1 MEGKGESSNKS
12 FTSVMALTKMRVPRV
27 PPRYVLPPSQRPNP
41 MLDLTTTLP
50 IIDLST
56 LQHPAQRS
64 LALDKIQ
71 SACKELGFFQG
82 VNHGIP
88 LSIMNDALSAATEF
102 FNLSLEEQMP
112 LSSDNVHNPV
122 RYGTSLNHASDKVH
136 YWRDFIKHYS
146 HPISDWIHLW
156 PSNPPSY
163 KDQMGNYAKAVQVL
177 QKQLMEAI
185 VETLGLNFGNL
196 HNEIEGNQ
204 LMAINCYPPCPEPD
218 LALGMP
224 PHSDYGTL
232 TILHQSGPGLQLQD
246 NKKNWLSVPFV
257 EGALIVQ
264 LEDQME
270 VMSNGK
276 YKSVVHQV
284 TLNAENK
291 RLSIASLQ
299 SLPLN
304 KKIGPAPELVDEQH
318 PASYDEFSFRDFL
331 DYISSNNIADRR
343 FIDSIKKSA

>member
-1 MEGKGESSNKS
+1 
-12 FTSVMALTKMRVPRV
+12 
-27 PPRYVLPPSQRPNP
+27 
-41 MLDLTTTLP
+41 
-50 IIDLST
+50 
-56 LQHPAQRS
+56 
-64 LALDKIQ
+64 
-71 SACKELGFFQG
+71 
-82 VNHGIP
+82 
-88 LSIMNDALSAATEF
+88 
-102 FNLSLEEQMP
+102 
-112 LSSDNVHNPV
+112 
-122 RYGTSLNHASDKVH
+122 
-136 YWRDFIKHYS
+136 
-146 HPISDWIHLW
+146 
-156 PSNPPSY
+156 
-163 KDQMGNYAKAVQVL
+163 MGNYAKAVQVL